1 MRAVPLERLEDT
13 YWYSFNDE
21 PIATVSA
28 YPYPR
33 LGSPAFLLPDEA
45 PDSLWHL
52 FAETVTGIDHFTST
66 SGLEW
71 KREDSVVLFGR
82 SPSIYREGSVYYLLY
97 ETERKGRHI
106 RSCPS
111 SVMLSSSTDLSSWSD
126 PVLLLEASDVQYASY
141 RGDRERLYRPQL
153 VQWQGR
159 YRLYFGT
166 GRSALYGSMPPSAAY
181 LSYADGHDIEGPYE
195 PLSRPV
201 IEPDP
206 ASMYRS
212 LAVGSV
218 RIVPCSDGL
227 GAVDCSLFYDP
238 GHNAVRSA
246 MVLMRSLDGTTW
258 EDVSVMQI
266 SPLDGWASRVISACD
281 IRYKENEGTWYC
293 YYAASGPVTELP
305 FTFHREALGLLLG
318 KERR

>member
-1 MRAVPLERLEDT
+1 MRAVPLARLEDT

-33 LGSPAFLLPDEA
+33 LGSPAFLLPDES

-52 FAETVTGIDHFTST
+52 FAETVAGIDHFTST

-111 SVMLSSSTDLSSWSD
+111 SIMLSSSTDLASWSD
-126 PVLLLEASDVQYASY
+126 PIALLEASDVHYSSY
-141 RGDRERLYRPQL
+141 RGGKGRLYRPQL

-159 YRLYFGT
+159 YRLYFGA
-166 GRSALYGSMPPSAAY
+166 GESRLYEAMPSSIAY
-181 LSYADGHDIEGPYE
+181 LAYADGHDIEGPYE
-195 PLSRPV
+195 PLPLPV
-201 IEPDP
+201 LEPDP

-212 LAVGSV
+212 LAMGSV

-227 GAVDCSLFYDP
+227 GAVCCPLFYDDE
-238 GHNAVRSA
+238 NDAVRSA
-246 MVLMRSLDGTTW
+246 MILMRSLDGNDW
-258 EDVSVMQI
+258 EDVMTMQL
-266 SPLDGWASRVISACD
+266 SPLDGWASHVISSCD

-293 YYAASGPVTELP
+293 YYAASGPVPGLP
-305 FTFHREALGLLLG
+305 VAIYRESLGLLLG